1 MLNLKKYFKSYF
13 LTFLRQSIKNHNQ
26 KLITYK
32 DKNTFTIKT
41 NNNKFNIVFPDN
53 KTNGLKIHLG
63 SGEINL
69 QGWVNIDARKF
80 NHTHL
85 VSQDFSLKEFKN
97 NSVEQ
102 IYLCH
107 VLEHFSFK
115 DSPKLLEVIKNK
127 LKLSG
132 IVRISVPNFKQIV
145 KIYNASKDL
154 NIIKNALMGGQS
166 YNNDFHRSVYDF
178 KEIYDLLRELGF
190 KKIMKWNPKFF
201 FKTSVGDWSE
211 YKYVVRGRSYP
222 ISINIQATK

>member
-1 MLNLKKYFKSYF
+1 
-13 LTFLRQSIKNHNQ
+13 
-26 KLITYK
+26 
-32 DKNTFTIKT
+32 
-41 NNNKFNIVFPDN
+41 
-53 KTNGLKIHLG
+53 
-63 SGEINL
+63 
-69 QGWVNIDARKF
+69 
-80 NHTHL
+80 
-85 VSQDFSLKEFKN
+85 
-97 NSVEQ
+97 
-102 IYLCH
+102 
-107 VLEHFSFK
+107 
-115 DSPKLLEVIKNK
+115 LLEVIKNK

-190 KKIMKWNPKFF
+190 KKIIKWNPKFF